1 MTKTIVTFNFGNG
14 PVDIEATKGEYKDA
28 ILSEDEFSTDPSWW
42 RLKEENGKY
51 IFSCLSGALAGGECH
66 AEISQEENDKLRS
79 GDMTA
84 IEICRKYQIG

>member
-1 MTKTIVTFNFGNG
+1 MTFSKYFKTT
-14 PVDIEATKGEYKDA
+14 PAPEYTEPK
-28 ILSEDEFSTDPSWW
+28 LTQGEFSTDPSWW